1 MLELPDLPLHT
12 NDMEL
17 AARRRVRKRDV
28 SFGPQSRVGARAW
41 DTFQTIAATAAMLQR
56 SSPGRHD
63 RLRIPAHLRELTTQP
78 REAALALRRG
88 RREQRGGQRLP
99 GGDQLL
105 GLWSLNTYSALA
117 RAGGLRIP

>member
-1 MLELPDLPLHT
+1 MAKRRLELLVGTVQRQRAEHVPT
-12 NDMEL
+12 V
-17 AARRRVRKRDV
+17 RRIQRR
-28 SFGPQSRVGARAW
+28 SRAIVV
-41 DTFQTIAATAAMLQR
+41 LQR
-56 SSPGRHD
+56 SSPGCHD

-88 RREQRGGQRLP
+88 RRGQRGGQRLP

-105 GLWSLNTYSALA
+105 SLWSLNTSSALA